1 MTSKTHG
8 KRSQKYYLRLTGRK
22 KTIEEII
29 VNGNS
34 VKSEQNIANEFNIFF
49 TNIGPNLANNIN
61 TNNKRT
67 YSSYLTN
74 ASASNFYFSPISQDD
89 VSKIIASLR
98 YKSSFGHDGMST
110 KFLKTLVP
118 VLLRPLTLI
127 INQSLTTGIFPDQ
140 LKIAKVLPI
149 HKKDETTAM
158 DNYRPISLLPA
169 ISKVFEKAAHIQLS
183 NYFTQNKLFY
193 HSQYGFREDHSTELA
208 ALELV
213 DRIHLDL
220 DKRKYPIA
228 IYMELSKAFDTLDH
242 NILLNKLKYY
252 GVKNTELSWF
262 QSYLTERSQYVE
274 INGITSNV
282 LTISTGVP
290 QGSILGPLLFLI
302 YMNDIPEVST
312 FFKYILYADDTS
324 LLNSLSISL
333 NSYDPDMHTIN
344 IELSKIYDWLAVNKL
359 SLNLRKT
366 KYMLFH
372 HQNKKLPN
380 NISLQ
385 INSTEIERVTNFIF
399 LGVTINE
406 HLSWKPH
413 IDKICSKISKY
424 IGILNKLKHYLP
436 QNILRILYCSVVQSH
451 LSYAILTW
459 GFDCGRV
466 VKLQKKIIRI
476 IACSRY
482 NAHTEPIFKM
492 LKLLKLRDI
501 FNANIIKFYYKLK
514 HGCLPSYFNSFRLTS
529 QDQIHTYG
537 TRHNY
542 IIPANVTRTQFAQNC
557 LRNKLPMVINS
568 SDPNIIQKIDT
579 HSYKGLSWYL
589 KTITTRN
596 YSFVCNIENCY
607 TCTNDS

>member
-1 MTSKTHG
+1 MEELSSTDIYCRLKHNLDNNPNENYEIMSNIIQNAKAKHVPSRFVKYNKHRHKGNKWITYGIINSIKARDKMHLKLTCTSATSNAYPILKHNLGVFNSILKKAIREAKISYYNMMFEKYKYDIKNTWKTISEVLSKA
-8 KRSQKYYLRLTGRK
+8 KREKN
-22 KTIEEII
+22 TIEEII

-34 VKSEQNIANEFNIFF
+34 VKSKQNIANEFNIFF
-49 TNIGPNLANNIN
+49 TNIGPNLANNID

-67 YSSYLTN
+67 YTSYLTN
-74 ASASNFYFSPISQDD
+74 ASTSNFYFSPISQDD
-89 VSKIIASLR
+89 VSKTIASLR
-98 YKSSFGHDGMST
+98 SKSSFGHYGMSK

-149 HKKDETTAM
+149 HKKMKLQQWTTI
-158 DNYRPISLLPA
+158 DQYHYYQLYLKFLKRQLTFNYLI
-169 ISKVFEKAAHIQLS
+169 V
-183 NYFTQNKLFY
+183 FTQNKLFY

-220 DKRKYPIA
+220 DKRKYPIT
-228 IYMELSKAFDTLDH
+228 IYMDLSKAFDTLDH

-274 INGITSNV
+274 INGIPSNV

-290 QGSILGPLLFLI
+290 QGSILGALIFLI
-302 YMNDIPEVST
+302 YMNDIPEVSI

-333 NSYDPDMHTIN
+333 NSYDPDIHTIN
-344 IELSKIYDWLAVNKL
+344 LELSKIYDWLAVNKL

-366 KYMLFH
+366 KYILFH
-372 HQNKKLPN
+372 HHNKKLPN

-436 QNILRILYCSVVQSH
+436 QNILSILYCSVVQSH

-459 GFDCGRV
+459 GFDCGREV
-466 VKLQKKIIRI
+466 NLQKKSIRI

-482 NAHTEPIFKM
+482 NAHTEPI
-492 LKLLKLRDI
+492 
-501 FNANIIKFYYKLK
+501 II
-514 HGCLPSYFNSFRLTS
+514 
-529 QDQIHTYG
+529 
-537 TRHNY
+537 
-542 IIPANVTRTQFAQNC
+542 
-557 LRNKLPMVINS
+557 
-568 SDPNIIQKIDT
+568 
-579 HSYKGLSWYL
+579 
-589 KTITTRN
+589 
-596 YSFVCNIENCY
+596 
-607 TCTNDS
+607 